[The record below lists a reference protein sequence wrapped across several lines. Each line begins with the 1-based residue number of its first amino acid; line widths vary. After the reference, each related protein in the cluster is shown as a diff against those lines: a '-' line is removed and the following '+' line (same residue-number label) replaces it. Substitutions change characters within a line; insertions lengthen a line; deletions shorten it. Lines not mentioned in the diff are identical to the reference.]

1 MKGSGPFAAS
11 YATSAAPRSTYVAGS
26 RLRPA
31 NPLRVESLSDYLEQ
45 LASREAVPGGGSAA
59 ALVGA
64 LGAALA
70 AMVAR
75 IGAPGGQL
83 AREADELR
91 AKLIEARFRDET
103 AFRAVVAAQALP
115 KGSDSERAA
124 RRSALETALNG
135 AAEAPLHA
143 ASLALEVLELS
154 ERVFEASTAALVS
167 DAGCAAEFAN
177 AAVLACGYNVRINH
191 RYMKD
196 TAAIARQADALKA
209 IEERAMKTL
218 ARLRERLAAAL
229 P

>member
-1 MKGSGPFAAS
+1 L
-11 YATSAAPRSTYVAGS
+11 RS
-26 RLRPA
+26 A

-75 IGAPGGQL
+75 IGAADDTL
-83 AREADELR
+83 AREADQLR
-91 AKLIEARFRDET
+91 AQLIEARFRDET

-115 KGSDSERAA
+115 KGNDDELAA
-124 RRSALETALNG
+124 RRSALESALYA

-143 ASLALEVLELS
+143 ASLALAVLELS
-154 ERVFEASTAALVS
+154 ERVFDASTAALVS

-177 AAVLACGYNVRINH
+177 AALLACAYNVRINH

-196 TAAIARQADALKA
+196 AAAIARQSATLTAM
-209 IEERAMKTL
+209 EERARRTL
-218 ARLRERLAAAL
+218 AGLRQRLAAAL
-229 P
+229 AS

>member
-1 MKGSGPFAAS
+1 M
-11 YATSAAPRSTYVAGS
+11 
-26 RLRPA
+26 
-31 NPLRVESLSDYLEQ
+31 RVESLSDYLER

-75 IGAPGGQL
+75 IGAPDGSL

-115 KGSDSERAA
+115 KGSDSERAE
-124 RRSALETALNG
+124 RRYALEAALNG

-177 AAVLACGYNVRINH
+177 AAVLACAYNVRINH

-196 TAAIARQADALKA
+196 TPAIARQADALNA
-209 IEERAMKTL
+209 IEERATKTL

-229 P
+229 T

>member
-1 MKGSGPFAAS
+1 M
-11 YATSAAPRSTYVAGS
+11 
-26 RLRPA
+26 RPA
-31 NPLRVESLSDYLEQ
+31 NPLHVESLGEYLEQ

-64 LGAALA
+64 VGASLA

-75 IGAPGGQL
+75 IGAPDGTL
-83 AREADELR
+83 AREADDLR
-91 AKLIEARFRDET
+91 AKLIEARLRDET
-103 AFRAVVAAQALP
+103 AFRAVVAAQALS
-115 KGSDSERAA
+115 KRDDSERAE
-124 RRSALETALNG
+124 RRKALEAALYA

-154 ERVFEASTAALVS
+154 ERVFEASTPALVS

-177 AAVLACGYNVRINH
+177 AAVLACAYNVRINH

-196 TAAIARQADALKA
+196 TATIARQADTLSA
-209 IEERAMKTL
+209 IEKRAIKTL

-229 P
+229 T